1 MFCVFCNLCSPLA
14 GAERSSRVC
23 QGTLNPLSGRVRAS
37 HHAPRD
43 PLRVLERCHGLAA
56 IVERGT
62 GTFVERQ
69 RVNPLHPERD
79 ELTLSENASRHESSF
94 AQQCL
99 AFFEVP

>member
-43 PLRVLERCHGLAA
+43 PFHVLERRHGLADIVDRGA
-56 IVERGT
+56 VVNVER
-62 GTFVERQ
+62 
-69 RVNPLHPERD
+69 N
-79 ELTLSENASRHESSF
+79 
-94 AQQCL
+94 
-99 AFFEVP
+99 

>member
-43 PLRVLERCHGLAA
+43 PLRVLERCHGFAE
-56 IVERGT
+56 IVERG
-62 GTFVERQ
+62 GPGV
-69 RVNPLHPERD
+69 L
-79 ELTLSENASRHESSF
+79 ELRAAGLVSIFGLDGCADGRR
-94 AQQCL
+94 CRRRRGG
-99 AFFEVP
+99 VDR